1 MRSTQSRTTRPLRSA
16 PITGASSLLRAGP
29 PAGPASVLNP
39 LQWLLLGALPL
50 PHRHAMASIG
60 TCLLLFHAEAA
71 DRTHVAYMPDTP
83 WPINGHPPGSSRSS
97 GHTPVSMPSDHVST
111 RQQRFTCVR
120 LPGPHLTPLTTPFPR
135 RSPRQSSANA
145 ARGGLK
151 PPPAGRLR
159 RAKTFI
165 SRTAPFPEA
174 ALQPTPFHVQDTSR
188 VAEGNLTPRLSQIRT

>member
-1 MRSTQSRTTRPLRSA
+1 
-16 PITGASSLLRAGP
+16 
-29 PAGPASVLNP
+29 
-39 LQWLLLGALPL
+39 
-50 PHRHAMASIG
+50 MASIG

-71 DRTHVAYMPDTP
+71 DRTHVAYMPDTT

-97 GHTPVSMPSDHVST
+97 GHTPVSMPPDHVST

-174 ALQPTPFHVQDTSR
+174 ALQPTPFHVQDTRPATKSSSAPSER
-188 VAEGNLTPRLSQIRT
+188 PPHATDCPSTPTSTPAPTPPASPSPTPSWNACP